1 MNVLVTVSVV
11 LLSTLAMILG
21 VIYLDKMTKKP
32 KETLPVENPEVL
44 EPVLPKNVDVKA
56 SLAEV
61 SEPVKETVA
70 PVSNKKP
77 RPNKR
82 KAK

>member
-11 LLSTLAMILG
+11 LLSSLAMILG

-32 KETLPVENPEVL
+32 KETLPIENPEVL
-44 EPVLPKNVDVKA
+44 EPTLPKNVNAKA
-56 SLAEV
+56 SLPKALELLAEDV
-61 SEPVKETVA
+61 T

-77 RPNKR
+77 RSNKR